1 MAGERHEETAHALR
15 ALAAPVTVACLV
27 LLVLNDHVLKQAW
40 PGPVT
45 GKLSDV
51 VGLVVAPLVL
61 AVPLALLRVPR
72 PALTAVLATGV
83 GFVLVKTTQTGAAV
97 ATDLWSAVAG
107 PSYLLRDPTDLLAL
121 PALLVALRVHG
132 LAGRR
137 RQPLRR
143 RVRAT
148 VGAVLLPFAVLATA
162 ATSPCDDGEA
172 DIAVLEGLWE
182 TDDGG
187 WERGSRFVYDYAF
200 VLHPTPTGLRIR
212 TLSGQEQA
220 RVVDG
225 GPWTRA
231 ACDPV
236 RPELCWEAGD
246 TSDGLEVGTSRDGGV
261 TWAAAEE
268 ALTAEQV
275 TAVEDEVGERCGQQ
289 YRVAVEDVA
298 VMHTDRGSLVVL
310 SLGAGGVVVR
320 DADARWSHLLW
331 AEVRDQAERAAS
343 PGAAR
348 PETESERWRRRHP
361 LTAVGEAVPTAHA
374 TPEPSPVTPT
384 APPATP
390 RPPCEGPYA
399 VTVTPD
405 PRNGPP
411 TTSPRCD
418 IASSP

>member
-1 MAGERHEETAHALR
+1 MAGERQEETAHALR
-15 ALAAPVTVACLV
+15 ALAAPVTVVCLV
-27 LLVLNDHVLKQAW
+27 VLVLNDHVLKQAW

-61 AVPLALLRVPR
+61 AVPLALLRAPR
-72 PALTAVLATGV
+72 PALAAVLATGV
-83 GFVLVKTTQTGAAV
+83 GFVLVKTTEAGAAL
-97 ATDLWSAVAG
+97 ATDVWSAVAG

-121 PALLVALRVHG
+121 PALLVALRVHW
-132 LAGRR
+132 LAGHRPR
-137 RQPLRR
+137 PLRR
-143 RVRAT
+143 RARAAA
-148 VGAVLLPFAVLATA
+148 GAVLLPFAVLATA

-172 DIAVLEGLWE
+172 DIAVVEGLWE
-182 TDDGG
+182 TDGGG
-187 WERGSRFVYDYAF
+187 WERGSRFVYDYAYA
-200 VLHPTPTGLRIR
+200 LYPTPTGLGIR
-212 TLSGQEQA
+212 TMSGREQA

-236 RPELCWEAGD
+236 RPELCWEEGA
-246 TSDGLEVGTSRDGGV
+246 TSDGLEVRTSRDGGV
-261 TWAAAEE
+261 TWAAEE

-275 TAVEDEVGERCGQQ
+275 AAVEDAVGERCGQQ
-289 YRVAVEDVA
+289 YQVGVEDVA
-298 VMHTDRGSLVVL
+298 VMHTDSGSLVVL

-320 DADARWSHLLW
+320 DADGRWSHLLW
-331 AEVRDQAERAAS
+331 TEVRDRAERAAS
-343 PGAAR
+343 PGGPR

-361 LTAVGEAVPTAHA
+361 LTAVDEALPTAP
-374 TPEPSPVTPT
+374 TEPSTVTPT

-390 RPPCEGPYA
+390 RPPCEEPYA

-411 TTSPRCD
+411 TTSLRCD